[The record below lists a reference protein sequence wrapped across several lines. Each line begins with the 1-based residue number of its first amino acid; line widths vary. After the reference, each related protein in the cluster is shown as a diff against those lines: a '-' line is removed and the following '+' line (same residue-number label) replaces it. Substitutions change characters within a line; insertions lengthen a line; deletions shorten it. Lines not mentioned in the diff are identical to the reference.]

1 MSDYD
6 AHVAEVL
13 KQVPEADPE
22 KVSEAFARYEKDFLI
37 PPEDAMR
44 SVLRRFQSDNGV
56 QAQPSQQSSS
66 NQRQTIP
73 IKKVE
78 RLSDL
83 SGDDRNVE
91 IEVEIVTHNPRT
103 TMVRGEENERFSVI
117 KINFDFLSDCV
128 SVC

>member
-13 KQVPEADPE
+13 KQVPDADPD

-44 SVLRRFQSDNGV
+44 SVLRRFQSDTGTP
-56 QAQPSQQSSS
+56 AQSSQQASS
-66 NQRQTIP
+66 NQRQNIP

-78 RLSDL
+78 KLY
-83 SGDDRNVE
+83 
-91 IEVEIVTHNPRT
+91 P
-103 TMVRGEENERFSVI
+103 ENLQPPES
-117 KINFDFLSDCV
+117 KKNDFLQEPTKTY
-128 SVC
+128 